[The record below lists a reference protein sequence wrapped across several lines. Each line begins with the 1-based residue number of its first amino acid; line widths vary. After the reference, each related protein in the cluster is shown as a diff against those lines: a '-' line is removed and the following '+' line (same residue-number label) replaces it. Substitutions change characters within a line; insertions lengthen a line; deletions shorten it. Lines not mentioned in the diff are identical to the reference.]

1 MFIGLIIIG
10 DEILSGKRHD
20 KHLGHVIPMLAER
33 GLSLSW
39 CQIIGDDPNRI
50 TNTLKQAILSG
61 DLVFCCGGI
70 GATPDDY
77 TRQCA
82 ANAAGVNLAR
92 HPQALSEIETR
103 FGAEAYPN
111 RVKMADLPEGC
122 SIIPNPVNRVPG
134 FSVGHVHFLP
144 GFPEMAWP
152 MAEWV
157 LDKHYQ
163 HLEPAEHEVEKL
175 FILPNAKEADLL
187 EVMESLVNSHPK
199 LKLSSLPS
207 YGSGHIGAHIELG
220 LKGVSAVVDAA
231 SELLNQ
237 LLNARGQVFHPKR

>member
-10 DEILSGKRHD
+10 DEILSGKRQD

-33 GLSLSW
+33 GLTLSW
-39 CQIIGDDPNRI
+39 CQIIGDDPERI
-50 TNTLKQAILSG
+50 THTLKQAMSSN
-61 DLVFCCGGI
+61 DVVFCCGGI

-82 ANAAGVNLAR
+82 ADAANVSLVR
-92 HPQALSEIETR
+92 HPQALTEIEAR
-103 FGAEAYPN
+103 FGTEAYPN
-111 RVKMADLPEGC
+111 RVKMADLPENC

-152 MAEWV
+152 MAEWI
-157 LDKHYQ
+157 LDKNYQ
-163 HLEPAEHEVEKL
+163 HLEPSEREVENL

-187 EVMESLVNSHPK
+187 EVMETLVEEYPA

-207 YGSGHIGAHIELG
+207 YGNAHIGPHTELG
-220 LKGVSAVVDAA
+220 LKGEMVIVTAA
-231 SELLNQ
+231 SEQLKTLLG
-237 LLNARGQVFHPKR
+237 ARSQAFYPK